1 MSKETEFLDLF
12 KRLEKYLRVEYNQ
25 GRYSISGFMSTLY
38 RIRKSN
44 KNPLIKNKN
53 NFDILSQA
61 SQIRNILSHNSNVLI
76 PSDEF
81 ISEFRKVVD
90 KICEPSKVENIMIE
104 FSKLK
109 TASLDTTIK
118 EAITMLKT
126 YGFNTIPVI
135 DKNQLMGIFTEKSI
149 YDYLSMTKYDS
160 INVSMK
166 IKDIIEAIDLNS
178 DPRKYFDFISRDAS
192 VEEAY
197 ECFNADL
204 QSRRELLLLL
214 VTEEGEFNQ
223 KLLGIVAL
231 RDIEKALFN

>member
-12 KRLEKYLRVEYNQ
+12 KRLEKYLRVEYDQ